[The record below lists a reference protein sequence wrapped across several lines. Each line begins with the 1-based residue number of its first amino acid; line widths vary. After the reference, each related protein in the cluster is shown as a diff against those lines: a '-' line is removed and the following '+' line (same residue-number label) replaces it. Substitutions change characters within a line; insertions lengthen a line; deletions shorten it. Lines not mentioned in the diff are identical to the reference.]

1 MDNESISALSPTSTG
16 GDKRQKQQ
24 QPQQHQQP
32 QTQSLRQDECDYD
45 DSPTVLYQAIEAK
58 QWDYAI
64 KLFSQN
70 LCEGESSTWIL
81 RKETNGKLR
90 WRLLPLHAA
99 IIFGSPVKLVEC
111 LLADYPEA
119 AQCKDDRGMLPL
131 HLAFRNEGAASWE
144 IIEELVSVFPQAIF
158 VKDRKGRTPLQCG
171 IQLTT
176 TQQQQPQATASASTV
191 TPTAT
196 AVSSAASSSNMSV
209 SSGPHQSN
217 TFKSIVTVLDL
228 YSQVVV
234 SGERQRSQKD
244 ARKQV
249 ESKITQM
256 QENHL
261 QTLTTLKREWTAQ
274 QVEASKEIQRLQRE
288 QQLLLQRVKEQQMTI
303 ENLKSSE
310 VDLQHKLNDM
320 SIKMM
325 QHYPQDSSKNHDGH
339 SKPFATVR
347 GSIEASAI
355 NTAPVPASSTELSL
369 DDRHQ
374 VESTIHMLWEERTD
388 YHNKCQ
394 SMMKHLERL
403 TKERTQVLGIL
414 LKGDS
419 LRKNQ
424 KDESDEKAVLDDCR
438 KWLAQQGDR
447 SSSSR
452 LRYRPSL
459 PEVSTAHHLNMDA
472 TISTTTNIEKGDE
485 KKDDNNIQ
493 STVLPAI

>member
-1 MDNESISALSPTSTG
+1 MENESISALSPTSTG
-16 GDKRQKQQ
+16 GERR
-24 QPQQHQQP
+24 QQHQQQHQEP
-32 QTQSLRQDECDYD
+32 QTQQSLRQDECDYD

-70 LCEGESSTWIL
+70 LCDGESSTWIL

-176 TQQQQPQATASASTV
+176 TQPPQPQAAASASANAA

-196 AVSSAASSSNMSV
+196 AVSSAASSSNVSV

-228 YSQVVV
+228 YSQIVV

-303 ENLKSSE
+303 ESLKSSE
-310 VDLQHKLNDM
+310 MDLQHQLNDM
-320 SIKMM
+320 SIKMRLY
-325 QHYPQDSSKNHDGH
+325 QQDGNKNEARKDDG
-339 SKPFATVR
+339 KTFANSR
-347 GSIEASAI
+347 DSIEASAVHKA
-355 NTAPVPASSTELSL
+355 TANSNSTELSSE
-369 DDRHQ
+369 DRHQ
-374 VESTIHMLWEERTD
+374 VECTIHMLWEERNE

-403 TKERTQVLGIL
+403 TKERAQVLGIF

-419 LRKNQ
+419 LRKNK

-438 KWLAQQGDR
+438 KWLAEQEDR
-447 SSSSR
+447 TSSR
-452 LRYRPSL
+452 LRY
-459 PEVSTAHHLNMDA
+459 HLNKDA
-472 TISTTTNIEKGDE
+472 MATTTTSANMSTHIEEGDE
-485 KKDDNNIQ
+485 KKEDNDIQ
-493 STVLPAI
+493 NMVLPGA